1 MDRRRFIG
9 SLTATAAVVGAG
21 TLAAEETGTLAAEE
35 TRVRGLASH
44 GRAVA
49 YRPAPGP
56 TTTTLLWRVD
66 TAEPI
71 AALTFDDGPD
81 LRYTPA
87 ILDVLDR
94 YGALATF
101 FMQGSHVDAHPD
113 LAKLVAERHAVGNHT
128 YTHPDLGNAS
138 AELAGDEI
146 QRAQDAIEQAI
157 GETPVLFR
165 PPYGR
170 FSGATSMV
178 AARLGYDIVLWSDR
192 LDSNADAAS
201 NVGRLAESLQ
211 VGDILLGHDGGSL
224 PNDTVADSVAGLLAS
239 LQERGISTVTVPQL
253 MRAAQIAPASRS
265 TSHLEPPELA
275 AG

>member
-1 MDRRRFIG
+1 VEEQVDRRRFIG
-9 SLTATAAVVGAG
+9 SLTATATVVGAG
-21 TLAAEETGTLAAEE
+21 TFATEESRL
-35 TRVRGLASH
+35 RGLSKN

-56 TTTTLLWRVD
+56 TATTLLWRVD
-66 TAEPI
+66 TVEPV

-81 LRYTPA
+81 PRYTAA

-101 FMQGSHVDAHPD
+101 FMQGDHVEAHPE
-113 LAKLVAERHAVGNHT
+113 LAQRVAERHAVGNHT
-128 YTHPDLGNAS
+128 YSHPDLGNAS

-146 QRAQDAIEQAI
+146 QRAQDAIERVV

-170 FSGATSMV
+170 FSGATSMM

-192 LDSNADAAS
+192 LDSEADAAT
-201 NVGRLAESLQ
+201 NVSRLAESMQ

-224 PNDTVADSVAGLLAS
+224 PNDTVAEAVAGLL
-239 LQERGISTVTVPQL
+239 QHFQDQGITTVTVPQL
-253 MRAAQIAPASRS
+253 MRVAQIEQTTGSGGGE
-265 TSHLEPPELA
+265 LEPPELA

>member
-9 SLTATAAVVGAG
+9 SLTATATVVGAG
-21 TLAAEETGTLAAEE
+21 TFAAEE
-35 TRVRGLASH
+35 TRVRGLSSH

-56 TTTTLLWRVD
+56 TATTLLWRVD

-81 LRYTPA
+81 QRYTPA

-101 FMQGSHVDAHPD
+101 FMQGNHVDANPD
-113 LAKLVAERHAVGNHT
+113 LAKRVAQRHAVGNHT

-146 QRAQDAIEQAI
+146 QRAQDSIERAI
-157 GETPVLFR
+157 GQTPVLFR
-165 PPYGR
+165 PPFGR

-192 LDSNADAAS
+192 LDSNADPAS
-201 NVGRLAESLQ
+201 NVGRLAESMQ
-211 VGDILLGHDGGSL
+211 VGDILLCHDGGTL
-224 PNDTVADSVAGLLAS
+224 PNESVADSVAGLLER
-239 LQERGISTVTVPQL
+239 LQERGIGTVTVPQL
-253 MRAAQIAPASRS
+253 MHAAQIEQASRS
-265 TSHLEPPELA
+265 TSQLEPPELA